1 MRKNM
6 SKALA
11 VSLSIALAAGNT
23 PIGTRY
29 VSAQENPAVWEAQ
42 TTAEGEAVT
51 SGRSVEEDTGT
62 NVGGETE
69 ETTEVSSEKKE
80 DTSGTVTTEN
90 KTEDLQGATT
100 EGKSETST
108 TEGAEEAST
117 ETQPEETEQPEE
129 EPVVSFTQ
137 GEDTTNYRNFKEAW
151 ETASV
156 TGGTL
161 TLCQNVEASEL
172 LEASSDI
179 TLNLNGYELSG
190 SIEVTAGT
198 LYVTDTSENGGGL
211 LFNPSGTA
219 VAVTGGALDITNAQ
233 ITGKDS
239 AINVY
244 NGTVNIDKDTVISAK
259 GNAVNLIT
267 PYSKNNEEDNSVDI
281 NSMDS
286 NSMDLTVSGGSITS
300 TEGAAVREYLDT
312 SESQDG
318 EEIIWHTN
326 ISNITIKDGTFS
338 GKGKALD
345 FSDSLVKEESV
356 LNITGGTFSS
366 DIKEYLSSAYTT
378 NKTED
383 GQYIVS
389 ERENPVKEDLKYNLE
404 DVTYDGKT
412 HPVKVSSEKALG
424 AIKVLY
430 NGKEEMPVNA
440 GTYEVSVEIA
450 ESNNYYSGQF
460 DLGSFQI
467 TKAETSVNLT
477 VALTNEREHVE
488 ENTIGYFGDEVT
500 MTASVDG
507 VEGET
512 LEGSVAFYD
521 GETELKTVPLE
532 NNSAQFKT
540 SELTAQTH
548 EITAKYIPA
557 EEANYK
563 GSASEKV
570 AANIAEVK
578 ETGIEVT
585 TQPAKTTYTDSETF
599 NPEGMI
605 VTAHYNNGST
615 KEVEDYTVDTTT
627 KLTVDTTEIQITH
640 ADNYTAS
647 VPVKVGHDTN
657 YRYEKNEARNTLT
670 KKCGGCDEIFGTMS
684 IAAPESME
692 LDRENGNPA
701 VLTVTGDIS
710 ASEVSITYASLTGA
724 DISPLAPTKAGT
736 YTATAT
742 YNNQTVT
749 VMFTLIISVTG
760 VTANEVYALK
770 VGDSA
775 NLSKKIAPEDATNQ
789 DVIWKSDN
797 ENIVTVDD
805 NGKITAVAEGEANI
819 TVTTKDQ
826 NKTATCK
833 IYAMPQNAK
842 FGKCGDNAWWKFNDG
857 VFTVWGNGAVTDTK
871 DFASYKTKTTSIVV
885 EKGITEIGGF
895 SGFTILTDIS
905 FSESI
910 KSIKSSAFQDCEKLE
925 KIDLTKGM
933 EEIGDWAFAGCVKLS
948 NITLGENI
956 TKIGYNAFAGCSGL
970 KKVMMNARLENE
982 QQAFWKAGTEGI
994 DVVYGKGITKIG
1006 SLFTKSTVRSVEIP
1020 EGVKTI
1026 GDSAFT
1032 DCEKLEKVE
1041 LPESME
1047 QVGQYAFEG
1056 CRGVSHLKIKSPNCI
1071 YDQTFGSFPGLGEK
1085 VDNLTVEFGEKVTEI
1100 PRLIRMGGNVK
1111 HVKFDGE
1118 VEKIGDSVFDG
1129 WSNIEEIEIP
1139 ESVKE
1144 IGDWAFA
1151 GCVKLNN
1158 ITLGENITKIG
1169 YNAFAGCSGLKK
1181 VMMNAR
1187 LENEQQAFWKAG
1199 TEGIDVVY
1207 GKGITKIGSLFT
1219 KSTVRS
1225 VEIPEGVKTIGDS
1238 AFTDCEKL
1246 ERIELPESM
1255 EQVGQYAFKGCRG
1268 VSHLKI
1274 KSPNCIYDQSFGSFP
1289 GLGEKADNLTVEFGE
1304 KVTEIPRLIRMGG
1317 NVKHVK
1323 FDGEVEK
1330 IGDSVF
1336 DGWSNIEE
1344 IEIPESVKEIGD
1356 WAFAGCVK
1364 LGNITLGENITKIGY
1379 NAFGGCSG
1387 LKKVMMNARLE
1398 NEKRTFENAGSEG
1411 MDVIYGKGI
1420 TKIGS
1425 LFTKSTVRSIEI
1437 PEGVKTIEDS
1447 AFEDCEKLE
1456 RIELPESMEQVGQYA
1471 FKGCR
1476 GVSHLKIKS
1485 PNCIYDQ
1492 SFGSFP
1498 GLGEKADNL
1507 TVEFGE
1513 KVTEIPRL
1521 IRMGGNVKH
1530 VKFDGE
1536 VEKIGDSV
1544 FDGWSNIEEIEIPES
1559 VKEIGDWAFV
1569 GCVKLSNIT
1578 LGPNIT
1584 TVGYGAFYGLTNL
1597 TTVTLPSKL
1606 KDIAG
1611 NAFANC
1617 KNLKEYIVSDEN
1629 KDLSAKDGVLYGKD
1643 ETELIS
1649 YPAGKDDQTE
1659 FDMLSM
1665 NVDTIREGAFDG
1677 NTALKSVKIGD
1688 DVQTIGEE
1696 AFANVS
1702 DALTLHVYKNSYADE
1717 YAKENEVPVEYL
1729 SEEVEEG
1736 TPVFRGASL
1745 SLAGT
1750 ILINYYIEFPED
1762 VKDGRV
1768 EFDLVDDS
1776 GKTKSKVTATLKDAS
1791 KETITSGG
1799 KQYEYY
1805 KYSVSLTAKQ
1815 MADKVLAKAYATTA
1829 DGKEVATRKF
1839 YYSVEKYV
1847 SNKMKNTATKDSLK
1861 NVLASMVNYGAAAQ
1875 NYFAYNTQ
1883 HLADKLLYDT
1893 TIVTDENKKK
1903 LDSTL
1908 EGYQKTKEQM
1918 QQYIRTITEV
1928 ENPKTRIAGIALDLK
1943 STVSIRVIVPKDTT
1957 SADNKIAYT
1966 VGDGTAVKY
1975 LKLQNYDATYYYAD
1989 ITGIVAKNL
1998 DDMYHIY
2005 VCDASG
2011 NQISNIVNYGVMSY
2025 AIQKWESENE
2035 DLVNL
2040 VKKLQVYNV
2049 AAQKYF
2055 ESK

>member
-1 MRKNM
+1 M

-51 SGRSVEEDTGT
+51 SGQSVEEDTGT

-90 KTEDLQGATT
+90 KTEDLQGVTT

-151 ETASV
+151 ENASV

-190 SIEVTAGT
+190 SIEVTAET

-219 VAVTGGALDITNAQ
+219 VAVTGGALDIANAR

-244 NGTVNIDKDTVISAK
+244 NGTVNIDKDTVISAE

-281 NSMDS
+281 NSMK
-286 NSMDLTVSGGSITS
+286 LTVSGGSITS
-300 TEGAAVREYLDT
+300 TEGVAVREYLDT

-338 GKGKALD
+338 GKEKALD
-345 FSDSLVKEESV
+345 FSDSLVKEEGV

-430 NGKEEMPVNA
+430 NKKEEMPVNA

-563 GSASEKV
+563 GSVSEKV

-578 ETGIEVT
+578 ETGIEIT

-627 KLTVDTTEIQITH
+627 KLTVDTTKIQITH

-647 VPVKVGHDTN
+647 VPVTVDHDTN
-657 YRYEKNEARNTLT
+657 YRYEKNEAGNTLT

-701 VLTVTGDIS
+701 VLTVTGNIS

-724 DISPLAPTKAGT
+724 DISTLAPTKAGT

-749 VMFTLIISVTG
+749 VRFTLIISVTG

-797 ENIVTVDD
+797 ENIVTVDE

-871 DFASYKTKTTSIVV
+871 DFASYKTKTTSVVV

-1026 GDSAFT
+1026 GNSAFT
-1032 DCEKLEKVE
+1032 DCEKLEKIE

-1111 HVKFDGE
+1111 HIKFDGE
-1118 VEKIGDSVFDG
+1118 VEKIGS
-1129 WSNIEEIEIP
+1129 
-1139 ESVKE
+1139 
-1144 IGDWAFA
+1144 
-1151 GCVKLNN
+1151 
-1158 ITLGENITKIG
+1158 
-1169 YNAFAGCSGLKK
+1169 
-1181 VMMNAR
+1181 
-1187 LENEQQAFWKAG
+1187 
-1199 TEGIDVVY
+1199 
-1207 GKGITKIGSLFT
+1207 
-1219 KSTVRS
+1219 
-1225 VEIPEGVKTIGDS
+1225 
-1238 AFTDCEKL
+1238 
-1246 ERIELPESM
+1246 
-1255 EQVGQYAFKGCRG
+1255 
-1268 VSHLKI
+1268 
-1274 KSPNCIYDQSFGSFP
+1274 
-1289 GLGEKADNLTVEFGE
+1289 
-1304 KVTEIPRLIRMGG
+1304 
-1317 NVKHVK
+1317 
-1323 FDGEVEK
+1323 
-1330 IGDSVF
+1330 
-1336 DGWSNIEE
+1336 
-1344 IEIPESVKEIGD
+1344 
-1356 WAFAGCVK
+1356 
-1364 LGNITLGENITKIGY
+1364 
-1379 NAFGGCSG
+1379 
-1387 LKKVMMNARLE
+1387 
-1398 NEKRTFENAGSEG
+1398 
-1411 MDVIYGKGI
+1411 
-1420 TKIGS
+1420 
-1425 LFTKSTVRSIEI
+1425 
-1437 PEGVKTIEDS
+1437 
-1447 AFEDCEKLE
+1447 
-1456 RIELPESMEQVGQYA
+1456 
-1471 FKGCR
+1471 
-1476 GVSHLKIKS
+1476 
-1485 PNCIYDQ
+1485 
-1492 SFGSFP
+1492 
-1498 GLGEKADNL
+1498 
-1507 TVEFGE
+1507 
-1513 KVTEIPRL
+1513 
-1521 IRMGGNVKH
+1521 
-1530 VKFDGE
+1530 
-1536 VEKIGDSV
+1536 SV

>member
-51 SGRSVEEDTGT
+51 SGQSVEEDTGT

-90 KTEDLQGATT
+90 KTEDLQGVTT

-151 ETASV
+151 ENASV

-190 SIEVTAGT
+190 SIEVTAET

-219 VAVTGGALDITNAQ
+219 VAVTGGALDIANAR

-244 NGTVNIDKDTVISAK
+244 NGTVNIDKDTVISAE

-281 NSMDS
+281 NSMK
-286 NSMDLTVSGGSITS
+286 LTVSGGSITS
-300 TEGAAVREYLDT
+300 TEGVAVREYLDT

-338 GKGKALD
+338 GKEKALD
-345 FSDSLVKEESV
+345 FSDSLVKEEGV

-430 NGKEEMPVNA
+430 NKKEEMPVNA

-563 GSASEKV
+563 GSVSEKV

-578 ETGIEVT
+578 ETGIEIT

-627 KLTVDTTEIQITH
+627 KLTVDTTKIQITH

-647 VPVKVGHDTN
+647 VPVTVDHDTN
-657 YRYEKNEARNTLT
+657 YRYEKNEAGNTLT

-701 VLTVTGDIS
+701 VLTVTGNIS

-724 DISPLAPTKAGT
+724 DISTLAPTKAGT

-749 VMFTLIISVTG
+749 VRFTLIISVTG

-797 ENIVTVDD
+797 ENIVTVDE

-871 DFASYKTKTTSIVV
+871 DFASYKTKTTSVVV

-933 EEIGDWAFAGCVKLS
+933 E
-948 NITLGENI
+948 
-956 TKIGYNAFAGCSGL
+956 
-970 KKVMMNARLENE
+970 
-982 QQAFWKAGTEGI
+982 
-994 DVVYGKGITKIG
+994 
-1006 SLFTKSTVRSVEIP
+1006 
-1020 EGVKTI
+1020 
-1026 GDSAFT
+1026 
-1032 DCEKLEKVE
+1032 
-1041 LPESME
+1041 
-1047 QVGQYAFEG
+1047 
-1056 CRGVSHLKIKSPNCI
+1056 
-1071 YDQTFGSFPGLGEK
+1071 
-1085 VDNLTVEFGEKVTEI
+1085 
-1100 PRLIRMGGNVK
+1100 
-1111 HVKFDGE
+1111 
-1118 VEKIGDSVFDG
+1118 
-1129 WSNIEEIEIP
+1129 
-1139 ESVKE
+1139 E

-1246 ERIELPESM
+1246 EKIELPESM
-1255 EQVGQYAFKGCRG
+1255 EQVGQYAFEGCRG

-1317 NVKHVK
+1317 NVKHIK

-1330 IGDSVF
+1330 IGS
-1336 DGWSNIEE
+1336 
-1344 IEIPESVKEIGD
+1344 
-1356 WAFAGCVK
+1356 
-1364 LGNITLGENITKIGY
+1364 
-1379 NAFGGCSG
+1379 
-1387 LKKVMMNARLE
+1387 
-1398 NEKRTFENAGSEG
+1398 
-1411 MDVIYGKGI
+1411 
-1420 TKIGS
+1420 
-1425 LFTKSTVRSIEI
+1425 
-1437 PEGVKTIEDS
+1437 
-1447 AFEDCEKLE
+1447 
-1456 RIELPESMEQVGQYA
+1456 
-1471 FKGCR
+1471 
-1476 GVSHLKIKS
+1476 
-1485 PNCIYDQ
+1485 
-1492 SFGSFP
+1492 
-1498 GLGEKADNL
+1498 
-1507 TVEFGE
+1507 
-1513 KVTEIPRL
+1513 
-1521 IRMGGNVKH
+1521 
-1530 VKFDGE
+1530 
-1536 VEKIGDSV
+1536 SV

>member
-51 SGRSVEEDTGT
+51 SGQSVEEDTGT

-90 KTEDLQGATT
+90 KTEDLQGVTT

-108 TEGAEEAST
+108 TEGAGEA
-117 ETQPEETEQPEE
+117 QPEETEQPEE

-151 ETASV
+151 DIASV

-219 VAVTGGALDITNAQ
+219 VAVTGGALDIANARITGTDSVINITGGELNITNAQ

-244 NGTVNIDKDTVISAK
+244 NGTVNIDKDTVISAE

-286 NSMDLTVSGGSITS
+286 NSMELTVSGGSITS

-338 GKGKALD
+338 GKEKALD

-356 LNITGGTFSS
+356 LNIIGGTFSS

-383 GQYIVS
+383 GQYIIS

-548 EITAKYIPA
+548 QITAKYIPA

-563 GSASEKV
+563 GSVSEKV

-647 VPVKVGHDTN
+647 VPVTVGHDTN

-670 KKCGGCDEIFGTMS
+670 KKCGGCDETFGTMS

-724 DISPLAPTKAGT
+724 DISPLAPTKAGA

-797 ENIVTVDD
+797 ENIVTVDE

-833 IYAMPQNAK
+833 IYVMPQNAK
-842 FGKCGDNAWWKFNDG
+842 FGKCGDNAWWKFNNG
-857 VFTVWGNGAVTDTK
+857 VFTVWGNGAVTDTSG
-871 DFASYKTKTTSIVV
+871 FSAYKTKTTSVVV
-885 EKGITEIGGF
+885 EKGITEVGGF
-895 SGFTILTDIS
+895 YGFTALENIEIMDGV
-905 FSESI
+905 EKI
-910 KSIKSSAFQDCEKLE
+910 KESAFKSCKNLKQIELPE
-925 KIDLTKGM
+925 
-933 EEIGDWAFAGCVKLS
+933 S
-948 NITLGENI
+948 I
-956 TKIGYNAFAGCSGL
+956 TKIGQDAFRDCTGVSY
-970 KKVMMNARLENE
+970 
-982 QQAFWKAGTEGI
+982 I
-994 DVVYGKGITKIG
+994 KIG
-1006 SLFTKSTVRSVEIP
+1006 SPKCEYASGFGVFSGMGSS
-1020 EGVKTI
+1020 EGV
-1026 GDSAFT
+1026 
-1032 DCEKLEKVE
+1032 
-1041 LPESME
+1041 
-1047 QVGQYAFEG
+1047 
-1056 CRGVSHLKIKSPNCI
+1056 
-1071 YDQTFGSFPGLGEK
+1071 
-1085 VDNLTVEFGEKVTEI
+1085 TVEFGEKVTEI
-1100 PRLIRMGGNVK
+1100 PRLMLGAQVK
-1111 HVKFDGE
+1111 TVKFDGK
-1118 VEKIGDSVFDG
+1118 VKKIGNYAFYG
-1129 WSNIEEIEIP
+1129 WSN
-1139 ESVKE
+1139 
-1144 IGDWAFA
+1144 
-1151 GCVKLNN
+1151 
-1158 ITLGENITKIG
+1158 LGE
-1169 YNAFAGCSGLKK
+1169 
-1181 VMMNAR
+1181 
-1187 LENEQQAFWKAG
+1187 
-1199 TEGIDVVY
+1199 
-1207 GKGITKIGSLFT
+1207 
-1219 KSTVRS
+1219 
-1225 VEIPEGVKTIGDS
+1225 
-1238 AFTDCEKL
+1238 
-1246 ERIELPESM
+1246 IELPES
-1255 EQVGQYAFKGCRG
+1255 V
-1268 VSHLKI
+1268 
-1274 KSPNCIYDQSFGSFP
+1274 
-1289 GLGEKADNLTVEFGE
+1289 
-1304 KVTEIPRLIRMGG
+1304 
-1317 NVKHVK
+1317 
-1323 FDGEVEK
+1323 
-1330 IGDSVF
+1330 
-1336 DGWSNIEE
+1336 EE
-1344 IEIPESVKEIGD
+1344 IGNG
-1356 WAFAGCVK
+1356 AFIDCAK
-1364 LGNITLGENITKIGY
+1364 LSSITVGENVTKIGSA
-1379 NAFGGCSG
+1379 AFNGCRG
-1387 LKKVMMNARLE
+1387 LKKVIMNARLRRRE
-1398 NEKRTFENAGSEG
+1398 C
-1411 MDVIYGKGI
+1411 
-1420 TKIGS
+1420 
-1425 LFTKSTVRSIEI
+1425 SIRNSRKW
-1437 PEGVKTIEDS
+1437 GD
-1447 AFEDCEKLE
+1447 
-1456 RIELPESMEQVGQYA
+1456 
-1471 FKGCR
+1471 
-1476 GVSHLKIKS
+1476 
-1485 PNCIYDQ
+1485 
-1492 SFGSFP
+1492 
-1498 GLGEKADNL
+1498 
-1507 TVEFGE
+1507 
-1513 KVTEIPRL
+1513 
-1521 IRMGGNVKH
+1521 GGYL
-1530 VKFDGE
+1530 
-1536 VEKIGDSV
+1536 
-1544 FDGWSNIEEIEIPES
+1544 W
-1559 VKEIGDWAFV
+1559 
-1569 GCVKLSNIT
+1569 T
-1578 LGPNIT
+1578 
-1584 TVGYGAFYGLTNL
+1584 
-1597 TTVTLPSKL
+1597 
-1606 KDIAG
+1606 G
-1611 NAFANC
+1611 N
-1617 KNLKEYIVSDEN
+1617 N
-1629 KDLSAKDGVLYGKD
+1629 KDRKV
-1643 ETELIS
+1643 
-1649 YPAGKDDQTE
+1649 
-1659 FDMLSM
+1659 
-1665 NVDTIREGAFDG
+1665 
-1677 NTALKSVKIGD
+1677 
-1688 DVQTIGEE
+1688 
-1696 AFANVS
+1696 
-1702 DALTLHVYKNSYADE
+1702 
-1717 YAKENEVPVEYL
+1717 
-1729 SEEVEEG
+1729 
-1736 TPVFRGASL
+1736 
-1745 SLAGT
+1745 
-1750 ILINYYIEFPED
+1750 ILW
-1762 VKDGRV
+1762 K
-1768 EFDLVDDS
+1768 
-1776 GKTKSKVTATLKDAS
+1776 
-1791 KETITSGG
+1791 
-1799 KQYEYY
+1799 
-1805 KYSVSLTAKQ
+1805 
-1815 MADKVLAKAYATTA
+1815 
-1829 DGKEVATRKF
+1829 
-1839 YYSVEKYV
+1839 
-1847 SNKMKNTATKDSLK
+1847 
-1861 NVLASMVNYGAAAQ
+1861 
-1875 NYFAYNTQ
+1875 
-1883 HLADKLLYDT
+1883 
-1893 TIVTDENKKK
+1893 
-1903 LDSTL
+1903 
-1908 EGYQKTKEQM
+1908 
-1918 QQYIRTITEV
+1918 
-1928 ENPKTRIAGIALDLK
+1928 
-1943 STVSIRVIVPKDTT
+1943 
-1957 SADNKIAYT
+1957 
-1966 VGDGTAVKY
+1966 
-1975 LKLQNYDATYYYAD
+1975 
-1989 ITGIVAKNL
+1989 
-1998 DDMYHIY
+1998 
-2005 VCDASG
+2005 
-2011 NQISNIVNYGVMSY
+2011 
-2025 AIQKWESENE
+2025 
-2035 DLVNL
+2035 
-2040 VKKLQVYNV
+2040 
-2049 AAQKYF
+2049 
-2055 ESK
+2055 

>member
-1 MRKNM
+1 M

-51 SGRSVEEDTGT
+51 SGQSVEEDTGT

-219 VAVTGGALDITNAQ
+219 VAVTGGALDIANARITGTDSVINITGGALNITNAQ

-244 NGTVNIDKDTVISAK
+244 NGTVNIDKDTVISAE

-933 EEIGDWAFAGCVKLS
+933 EEIGDWAFAGCVKL
-948 NITLGENI
+948 
-956 TKIGYNAFAGCSGL
+956 
-970 KKVMMNARLENE
+970 
-982 QQAFWKAGTEGI
+982 
-994 DVVYGKGITKIG
+994 
-1006 SLFTKSTVRSVEIP
+1006 
-1020 EGVKTI
+1020 
-1026 GDSAFT
+1026 
-1032 DCEKLEKVE
+1032 
-1041 LPESME
+1041 
-1047 QVGQYAFEG
+1047 
-1056 CRGVSHLKIKSPNCI
+1056 
-1071 YDQTFGSFPGLGEK
+1071 
-1085 VDNLTVEFGEKVTEI
+1085 
-1100 PRLIRMGGNVK
+1100 
-1111 HVKFDGE
+1111 
-1118 VEKIGDSVFDG
+1118 
-1129 WSNIEEIEIP
+1129 
-1139 ESVKE
+1139 
-1144 IGDWAFA
+1144 
-1151 GCVKLNN
+1151 NN

-1255 EQVGQYAFKGCRG
+1255 EQVGQYAFERCRG

-1437 PEGVKTIEDS
+1437 PEGVKTIGDS

-1471 FKGCR
+1471 FERCR

-1569 GCVKLSNIT
+1569 GCVKLSNII

>member
-51 SGRSVEEDTGT
+51 SGQSVEEDTGT

-90 KTEDLQGATT
+90 KTEDLQGVTT

-108 TEGAEEAST
+108 TEGAGEA
-117 ETQPEETEQPEE
+117 QPEETEQPEE

-151 ETASV
+151 DIASV

-219 VAVTGGALDITNAQ
+219 VAVTGGALDIANARITGTDSVINITGGELNITNAQ

-244 NGTVNIDKDTVISAK
+244 NGTVNIDKDTVISAE

-286 NSMDLTVSGGSITS
+286 NSMELTVSGGSITS

-338 GKGKALD
+338 GKEKALD

-356 LNITGGTFSS
+356 LNIIGGTFSS

-383 GQYIVS
+383 GQYIIS

-548 EITAKYIPA
+548 QITAKYIPA

-563 GSASEKV
+563 GSVSEKV

-647 VPVKVGHDTN
+647 VPVTVGHDTN

-670 KKCGGCDEIFGTMS
+670 KKCGGCDETFGTMS

-724 DISPLAPTKAGT
+724 DISPLAPTKAGA

-797 ENIVTVDD
+797 ENIVTVDE

-833 IYAMPQNAK
+833 IYVMPQNAK
-842 FGKCGDNAWWKFNDG
+842 FGKCGDNAWWKFNNG
-857 VFTVWGNGAVTDTK
+857 VFTVWGNGAVTDTSG
-871 DFASYKTKTTSIVV
+871 FSAYKTKTTSVVV
-885 EKGITEIGGF
+885 EKGITEVGGF
-895 SGFTILTDIS
+895 YGFTALENIEIMDGV
-905 FSESI
+905 EKI
-910 KSIKSSAFQDCEKLE
+910 KESAFKSCKNLKQIELPE
-925 KIDLTKGM
+925 
-933 EEIGDWAFAGCVKLS
+933 S
-948 NITLGENI
+948 I
-956 TKIGYNAFAGCSGL
+956 TKIGQDAFRDCTGVSY
-970 KKVMMNARLENE
+970 
-982 QQAFWKAGTEGI
+982 I
-994 DVVYGKGITKIG
+994 KIG
-1006 SLFTKSTVRSVEIP
+1006 SPKCEYASSFGVFSGMGSS
-1020 EGVKTI
+1020 EGV
-1026 GDSAFT
+1026 
-1032 DCEKLEKVE
+1032 
-1041 LPESME
+1041 
-1047 QVGQYAFEG
+1047 
-1056 CRGVSHLKIKSPNCI
+1056 
-1071 YDQTFGSFPGLGEK
+1071 
-1085 VDNLTVEFGEKVTEI
+1085 TVEFGEKVTEI
-1100 PRLIRMGGNVK
+1100 PRLMLGAQVK
-1111 HVKFDGE
+1111 TVKFDGK
-1118 VEKIGDSVFDG
+1118 VKKIGNYAFYG
-1129 WSNIEEIEIP
+1129 WSN
-1139 ESVKE
+1139 
-1144 IGDWAFA
+1144 
-1151 GCVKLNN
+1151 
-1158 ITLGENITKIG
+1158 LGE
-1169 YNAFAGCSGLKK
+1169 
-1181 VMMNAR
+1181 
-1187 LENEQQAFWKAG
+1187 
-1199 TEGIDVVY
+1199 
-1207 GKGITKIGSLFT
+1207 
-1219 KSTVRS
+1219 
-1225 VEIPEGVKTIGDS
+1225 
-1238 AFTDCEKL
+1238 
-1246 ERIELPESM
+1246 IELPES
-1255 EQVGQYAFKGCRG
+1255 V
-1268 VSHLKI
+1268 
-1274 KSPNCIYDQSFGSFP
+1274 
-1289 GLGEKADNLTVEFGE
+1289 
-1304 KVTEIPRLIRMGG
+1304 
-1317 NVKHVK
+1317 
-1323 FDGEVEK
+1323 
-1330 IGDSVF
+1330 
-1336 DGWSNIEE
+1336 EE
-1344 IEIPESVKEIGD
+1344 I
-1356 WAFAGCVK
+1356 
-1364 LGNITLGENITKIGY
+1364 GNG
-1379 NAFGGCSG
+1379 
-1387 LKKVMMNARLE
+1387 
-1398 NEKRTFENAGSEG
+1398 
-1411 MDVIYGKGI
+1411 
-1420 TKIGS
+1420 
-1425 LFTKSTVRSIEI
+1425 
-1437 PEGVKTIEDS
+1437 
-1447 AFEDCEKLE
+1447 
-1456 RIELPESMEQVGQYA
+1456 
-1471 FKGCR
+1471 
-1476 GVSHLKIKS
+1476 
-1485 PNCIYDQ
+1485 
-1492 SFGSFP
+1492 
-1498 GLGEKADNL
+1498 
-1507 TVEFGE
+1507 
-1513 KVTEIPRL
+1513 
-1521 IRMGGNVKH
+1521 
-1530 VKFDGE
+1530 
-1536 VEKIGDSV
+1536 
-1544 FDGWSNIEEIEIPES
+1544 
-1559 VKEIGDWAFV
+1559 AFV
-1569 GCVKLSNIT
+1569 GCAKLSSITLGSNIT
-1578 LGPNIT
+1578 TI
-1584 TVGYGAFYGLTNL
+1584 GYNAFYGLTNL

-1943 STVSIRVIVPKDTT
+1943 STVSIRVIVPKDIT

>member
-51 SGRSVEEDTGT
+51 SGQSVEEDTGT

-90 KTEDLQGATT
+90 KTEDLQGVTT

-108 TEGAEEAST
+108 TEGAGEA
-117 ETQPEETEQPEE
+117 QPEETEQPEE

-151 ETASV
+151 DIASV

-219 VAVTGGALDITNAQ
+219 VAVTGGALDIANARITGTDSVINITGGELNITNAQ

-244 NGTVNIDKDTVISAK
+244 NGTVNIDKDTVISAE

-286 NSMDLTVSGGSITS
+286 NSMELTVSGGSITS

-338 GKGKALD
+338 GKEKALD

-356 LNITGGTFSS
+356 LNIIGGTFSS

-383 GQYIVS
+383 GQYIIS

-548 EITAKYIPA
+548 QITAKYIPA

-563 GSASEKV
+563 GSVSEKV

-585 TQPAKTTYTDSETF
+585 TQPAKTTYTDSEPF

-647 VPVKVGHDTN
+647 VPVTVGHDTN

-670 KKCGGCDEIFGTMS
+670 KKCGGCDETFGTMS

-724 DISPLAPTKAGT
+724 DISPLAPTKAGA

-797 ENIVTVDD
+797 ENIVTVDE

-833 IYAMPQNAK
+833 IYVMPQNAK
-842 FGKCGDNAWWKFNDG
+842 FGKCGDNAWWKFNNG
-857 VFTVWGNGAVTDTK
+857 VFTVWGNGAVTDTSG
-871 DFASYKTKTTSIVV
+871 FSAYKTKTTSVVV
-885 EKGITEIGGF
+885 EKGITEVGGF
-895 SGFTILTDIS
+895 YGFTALENIEIMDGV
-905 FSESI
+905 EKI
-910 KSIKSSAFQDCEKLE
+910 KESAFKSCKNLKQIELPE
-925 KIDLTKGM
+925 
-933 EEIGDWAFAGCVKLS
+933 S
-948 NITLGENI
+948 I
-956 TKIGYNAFAGCSGL
+956 TKIGQDAFRDCTGVSY
-970 KKVMMNARLENE
+970 
-982 QQAFWKAGTEGI
+982 I
-994 DVVYGKGITKIG
+994 KIG
-1006 SLFTKSTVRSVEIP
+1006 SPKCEYASGFGVFSGMGSS
-1020 EGVKTI
+1020 EGV
-1026 GDSAFT
+1026 
-1032 DCEKLEKVE
+1032 
-1041 LPESME
+1041 
-1047 QVGQYAFEG
+1047 
-1056 CRGVSHLKIKSPNCI
+1056 
-1071 YDQTFGSFPGLGEK
+1071 
-1085 VDNLTVEFGEKVTEI
+1085 TVEFGEKVTEI
-1100 PRLIRMGGNVK
+1100 PRLMLGAQVRT
-1111 HVKFDGE
+1111 VKFDGK
-1118 VEKIGDSVFDG
+1118 VKKIGNYAFYG
-1129 WSNIEEIEIP
+1129 WSN
-1139 ESVKE
+1139 
-1144 IGDWAFA
+1144 
-1151 GCVKLNN
+1151 
-1158 ITLGENITKIG
+1158 LGE
-1169 YNAFAGCSGLKK
+1169 
-1181 VMMNAR
+1181 
-1187 LENEQQAFWKAG
+1187 
-1199 TEGIDVVY
+1199 
-1207 GKGITKIGSLFT
+1207 
-1219 KSTVRS
+1219 
-1225 VEIPEGVKTIGDS
+1225 
-1238 AFTDCEKL
+1238 
-1246 ERIELPESM
+1246 IELPES
-1255 EQVGQYAFKGCRG
+1255 V
-1268 VSHLKI
+1268 
-1274 KSPNCIYDQSFGSFP
+1274 
-1289 GLGEKADNLTVEFGE
+1289 
-1304 KVTEIPRLIRMGG
+1304 
-1317 NVKHVK
+1317 
-1323 FDGEVEK
+1323 
-1330 IGDSVF
+1330 
-1336 DGWSNIEE
+1336 EE
-1344 IEIPESVKEIGD
+1344 I
-1356 WAFAGCVK
+1356 
-1364 LGNITLGENITKIGY
+1364 GNG
-1379 NAFGGCSG
+1379 
-1387 LKKVMMNARLE
+1387 
-1398 NEKRTFENAGSEG
+1398 
-1411 MDVIYGKGI
+1411 
-1420 TKIGS
+1420 
-1425 LFTKSTVRSIEI
+1425 
-1437 PEGVKTIEDS
+1437 
-1447 AFEDCEKLE
+1447 
-1456 RIELPESMEQVGQYA
+1456 
-1471 FKGCR
+1471 
-1476 GVSHLKIKS
+1476 
-1485 PNCIYDQ
+1485 
-1492 SFGSFP
+1492 
-1498 GLGEKADNL
+1498 
-1507 TVEFGE
+1507 
-1513 KVTEIPRL
+1513 
-1521 IRMGGNVKH
+1521 
-1530 VKFDGE
+1530 
-1536 VEKIGDSV
+1536 
-1544 FDGWSNIEEIEIPES
+1544 
-1559 VKEIGDWAFV
+1559 AFV
-1569 GCVKLSNIT
+1569 GCAKLSSITLGSNIT
-1578 LGPNIT
+1578 TI
-1584 TVGYGAFYGLTNL
+1584 GYNAFYGLTNL

-1943 STVSIRVIVPKDTT
+1943 STVSIRVIVPKDIT

>member
-1 MRKNM
+1 M

-51 SGRSVEEDTGT
+51 SGQSVEEDTGT

-90 KTEDLQGATT
+90 KTEDLQGVTT

-108 TEGAEEAST
+108 TEGAGEA
-117 ETQPEETEQPEE
+117 QPEETEQPEE

-151 ETASV
+151 DIASV

-219 VAVTGGALDITNAQ
+219 VAVTGGALDIANARITGTDSVINITGGELNITNAQ

-244 NGTVNIDKDTVISAK
+244 NGTVNIDKDTVISAE

-286 NSMDLTVSGGSITS
+286 NSMELTVSGGSITS

-338 GKGKALD
+338 GKEKALD

-356 LNITGGTFSS
+356 LNIIGGTFSS

-383 GQYIVS
+383 GQYIIS

-548 EITAKYIPA
+548 QITAKYIPA

-563 GSASEKV
+563 GSVSEKV

-647 VPVKVGHDTN
+647 VPVTVGHDTN

-670 KKCGGCDEIFGTMS
+670 KKCGGCDETFGTMS

-724 DISPLAPTKAGT
+724 DISPLAPTKAGA

-797 ENIVTVDD
+797 ENIVTVDE

-833 IYAMPQNAK
+833 IYVMPQNAK
-842 FGKCGDNAWWKFNDG
+842 FGKCGDNAWWKFNNG
-857 VFTVWGNGAVTDTK
+857 VFTVWGNGAVTDTSG
-871 DFASYKTKTTSIVV
+871 FSAYKTKTTSVVV
-885 EKGITEIGGF
+885 EKGITEVGGF
-895 SGFTILTDIS
+895 YGFTALENIEIMDGV
-905 FSESI
+905 EKI
-910 KSIKSSAFQDCEKLE
+910 KESAFKSCKNLKQIELPE
-925 KIDLTKGM
+925 
-933 EEIGDWAFAGCVKLS
+933 S
-948 NITLGENI
+948 I
-956 TKIGYNAFAGCSGL
+956 TKIGQDAFRDCTGVSY
-970 KKVMMNARLENE
+970 
-982 QQAFWKAGTEGI
+982 I
-994 DVVYGKGITKIG
+994 KIG
-1006 SLFTKSTVRSVEIP
+1006 SPKCEYASGFGVFSGMGSS
-1020 EGVKTI
+1020 EGV
-1026 GDSAFT
+1026 
-1032 DCEKLEKVE
+1032 
-1041 LPESME
+1041 
-1047 QVGQYAFEG
+1047 
-1056 CRGVSHLKIKSPNCI
+1056 
-1071 YDQTFGSFPGLGEK
+1071 
-1085 VDNLTVEFGEKVTEI
+1085 TVEFGEKVTEI
-1100 PRLIRMGGNVK
+1100 PRLMLGAQVRT
-1111 HVKFDGE
+1111 VKFDGK
-1118 VEKIGDSVFDG
+1118 VKKIGNYAFYG
-1129 WSNIEEIEIP
+1129 WSN
-1139 ESVKE
+1139 
-1144 IGDWAFA
+1144 
-1151 GCVKLNN
+1151 
-1158 ITLGENITKIG
+1158 LGE
-1169 YNAFAGCSGLKK
+1169 
-1181 VMMNAR
+1181 
-1187 LENEQQAFWKAG
+1187 
-1199 TEGIDVVY
+1199 
-1207 GKGITKIGSLFT
+1207 
-1219 KSTVRS
+1219 
-1225 VEIPEGVKTIGDS
+1225 
-1238 AFTDCEKL
+1238 
-1246 ERIELPESM
+1246 IELPES
-1255 EQVGQYAFKGCRG
+1255 V
-1268 VSHLKI
+1268 
-1274 KSPNCIYDQSFGSFP
+1274 
-1289 GLGEKADNLTVEFGE
+1289 
-1304 KVTEIPRLIRMGG
+1304 
-1317 NVKHVK
+1317 
-1323 FDGEVEK
+1323 
-1330 IGDSVF
+1330 
-1336 DGWSNIEE
+1336 EE
-1344 IEIPESVKEIGD
+1344 I
-1356 WAFAGCVK
+1356 
-1364 LGNITLGENITKIGY
+1364 GNG
-1379 NAFGGCSG
+1379 
-1387 LKKVMMNARLE
+1387 
-1398 NEKRTFENAGSEG
+1398 
-1411 MDVIYGKGI
+1411 
-1420 TKIGS
+1420 
-1425 LFTKSTVRSIEI
+1425 
-1437 PEGVKTIEDS
+1437 
-1447 AFEDCEKLE
+1447 
-1456 RIELPESMEQVGQYA
+1456 
-1471 FKGCR
+1471 
-1476 GVSHLKIKS
+1476 
-1485 PNCIYDQ
+1485 
-1492 SFGSFP
+1492 
-1498 GLGEKADNL
+1498 
-1507 TVEFGE
+1507 
-1513 KVTEIPRL
+1513 
-1521 IRMGGNVKH
+1521 
-1530 VKFDGE
+1530 
-1536 VEKIGDSV
+1536 
-1544 FDGWSNIEEIEIPES
+1544 
-1559 VKEIGDWAFV
+1559 AFV
-1569 GCVKLSNIT
+1569 GCAKLSSITLGSNIT
-1578 LGPNIT
+1578 TI
-1584 TVGYGAFYGLTNL
+1584 GYNAFYGLTNL

-1943 STVSIRVIVPKDTT
+1943 STVSIRVIVPKDIT

>member
-51 SGRSVEEDTGT
+51 SGQSVEEDTGT

-90 KTEDLQGATT
+90 KTEDLQGVTT

-108 TEGAEEAST
+108 TEGAGEA
-117 ETQPEETEQPEE
+117 QPEETEQPEE

-151 ETASV
+151 DIASV

-219 VAVTGGALDITNAQ
+219 VAVTGGALDIANARITGTDSVINITGGELNITNAQ

-244 NGTVNIDKDTVISAK
+244 NGTVNIDKDTVISAE

-286 NSMDLTVSGGSITS
+286 NSMELTVSGGSITS

-338 GKGKALD
+338 GKEKALD

-356 LNITGGTFSS
+356 LNIIGGTFSS

-383 GQYIVS
+383 GQYIIS

-548 EITAKYIPA
+548 QITAKYIPA

-563 GSASEKV
+563 GSVSEKV

-647 VPVKVGHDTN
+647 VPVTVGHDTN

-670 KKCGGCDEIFGTMS
+670 KKCGGCDETFGTMS

-724 DISPLAPTKAGT
+724 DISPLAPTKAGA

-797 ENIVTVDD
+797 ENIVTVDE

-833 IYAMPQNAK
+833 IYVMPQNAK
-842 FGKCGDNAWWKFNDG
+842 FGKCGDNAWWKFNNG
-857 VFTVWGNGAVTDTK
+857 VFTVWGNGAVTDTSG
-871 DFASYKTKTTSIVV
+871 FSAYKTKTTSVVV
-885 EKGITEIGGF
+885 EKGITEVGGF
-895 SGFTILTDIS
+895 YGFTALENIEIMDGV
-905 FSESI
+905 EKI
-910 KSIKSSAFQDCEKLE
+910 KESAFKSCKNLKQIELPE
-925 KIDLTKGM
+925 
-933 EEIGDWAFAGCVKLS
+933 S
-948 NITLGENI
+948 I
-956 TKIGYNAFAGCSGL
+956 TKIGQDAFRDCTGVSY
-970 KKVMMNARLENE
+970 
-982 QQAFWKAGTEGI
+982 I
-994 DVVYGKGITKIG
+994 KIG
-1006 SLFTKSTVRSVEIP
+1006 SPKCEYASGFGVFSGMGSS
-1020 EGVKTI
+1020 EGV
-1026 GDSAFT
+1026 
-1032 DCEKLEKVE
+1032 
-1041 LPESME
+1041 
-1047 QVGQYAFEG
+1047 
-1056 CRGVSHLKIKSPNCI
+1056 
-1071 YDQTFGSFPGLGEK
+1071 
-1085 VDNLTVEFGEKVTEI
+1085 TVEFGEKVTEI
-1100 PRLIRMGGNVK
+1100 PRLMLGAQVK
-1111 HVKFDGE
+1111 TVKFDGK
-1118 VEKIGDSVFDG
+1118 VKKIGNYAFYG
-1129 WSNIEEIEIP
+1129 WSNLGEIELP
-1139 ESVKE
+1139 ESVEE
-1144 IGDWAFA
+1144 IGNGAFIDCA
-1151 GCVKLNN
+1151 KLSS
-1158 ITLGENITKIG
+1158 ITVGENVTKIG
-1169 YNAFAGCSGLKK
+1169 SAAFNGCRGLKK
-1181 VMMNAR
+1181 VIMNAR
-1187 LENEQQAFWKAG
+1187 LEEENAAFETAG
-1199 TEGIDVVY
+1199 NGEMEVIY
-1207 GKGITKIGSLFT
+1207 GQGITKIGRLFCGS
-1219 KSTVRS
+1219 KIQK
-1225 VEIPEGVKTIGDS
+1225 VEIPEGVETIEES
-1238 AFTDCEKL
+1238 AFKSCKNL
-1246 ERIELPESM
+1246 KQIELPESITKI
-1255 EQVGQYAFKGCRG
+1255 GQDAFRDCTG
-1268 VSHLKI
+1268 VSYIKI
-1274 KSPNCIYDQSFGSFP
+1274 GSPKCEYASGFGVFS
-1289 GLGEKADNLTVEFGE
+1289 GMGSSEGVTVEFGE
-1304 KVTEIPRLIRMGG
+1304 KVTEIPRLMLGAQ
-1317 NVKHVK
+1317 VKTVK
-1323 FDGEVEK
+1323 FDGKVKK
-1330 IGDSVF
+1330 IGNYAF
-1336 DGWSNIEE
+1336 YGWSN
-1344 IEIPESVKEIGD
+1344 
-1356 WAFAGCVK
+1356 
-1364 LGNITLGENITKIGY
+1364 LGE
-1379 NAFGGCSG
+1379 
-1387 LKKVMMNARLE
+1387 
-1398 NEKRTFENAGSEG
+1398 
-1411 MDVIYGKGI
+1411 
-1420 TKIGS
+1420 
-1425 LFTKSTVRSIEI
+1425 
-1437 PEGVKTIEDS
+1437 
-1447 AFEDCEKLE
+1447 
-1456 RIELPESMEQVGQYA
+1456 IELPESV
-1471 FKGCR
+1471 
-1476 GVSHLKIKS
+1476 
-1485 PNCIYDQ
+1485 
-1492 SFGSFP
+1492 
-1498 GLGEKADNL
+1498 
-1507 TVEFGE
+1507 
-1513 KVTEIPRL
+1513 
-1521 IRMGGNVKH
+1521 
-1530 VKFDGE
+1530 
-1536 VEKIGDSV
+1536 
-1544 FDGWSNIEEIEIPES
+1544 EEI
-1559 VKEIGDWAFV
+1559 GNGAFV
-1569 GCVKLSNIT
+1569 GCAKLSSITLGSNIT
-1578 LGPNIT
+1578 TI
-1584 TVGYGAFYGLTNL
+1584 GYNAFYGLTNL

-1815 MADKVLAKAYATTA
+1815 MADKVLAKAYASTA

-1943 STVSIRVIVPKDTT
+1943 STVSIRVIVPKDIT

>member
-1 MRKNM
+1 M

-29 VSAQENPAVWEAQ
+29 VSAQENPAVWETQ

-51 SGRSVEEDTGT
+51 SRQSVEEDTGT
-62 NVGGETE
+62 NAGGETE

-80 DTSGTVTTEN
+80 DTLGTVTTEN

-219 VAVTGGALDITNAQ
+219 VAVTGGALDIANARITGTDSVINITGGALNITNAQ

-244 NGTVNIDKDTVISAK
+244 NGTVNIDKDTVISAE

-281 NSMDS
+281 NSMDG
-286 NSMDLTVSGGSITS
+286 NSMELTVSGGSITS
-300 TEGAAVREYLDT
+300 AEGAAVREYLDT

-338 GKGKALD
+338 GKEKALD
-345 FSDSLVKEESV
+345 FSDALAKEEGV

-389 ERENPVKEDLKYNLE
+389 ERENPVKEDLKYSLE

-412 HPVKVSSEKALG
+412 HPVKVNSEKALG

-500 MTASVDG
+500 MTASVAG

-563 GSASEKV
+563 GSVSEKV

-627 KLTVDTTEIQITH
+627 KLTVDTKKVQITH

-647 VPVKVGHDTN
+647 VPVTVGHDRN

-724 DISPLAPTKAGT
+724 DISTLAPTKAGT

-797 ENIVTVDD
+797 ENIVTVDE

-833 IYAMPQNAK
+833 IYAMPQDAK

-857 VFTVWGNGAVTDTK
+857 VFTVWGNGAVTDTSGFS
-871 DFASYKTKTTSIVV
+871 DYKTKTTSVVV
-885 EKGITEIGGF
+885 EKGITEVKGF
-895 SGFTILTDIS
+895 SGFTVLTDIS
-905 FSESI
+905 FSEGI

-925 KIDLTKGM
+925 KIDLTEGM
-933 EEIGDWAFAGCVKLS
+933 EEIGSWAFAGCVKLS

-1006 SLFTKSTVRSVEIP
+1006 SLFTKSTVKSVEIP
-1020 EGVKTI
+1020 EGVKMI
-1026 GDSAFT
+1026 GDSAF
-1032 DCEKLEKVE
+1032 K
-1041 LPESME
+1041 
-1047 QVGQYAFEG
+1047 
-1056 CRGVSHLKIKSPNCI
+1056 
-1071 YDQTFGSFPGLGEK
+1071 
-1085 VDNLTVEFGEKVTEI
+1085 
-1100 PRLIRMGGNVK
+1100 
-1111 HVKFDGE
+1111 
-1118 VEKIGDSVFDG
+1118 
-1129 WSNIEEIEIP
+1129 
-1139 ESVKE
+1139 
-1144 IGDWAFA
+1144 
-1151 GCVKLNN
+1151 
-1158 ITLGENITKIG
+1158 
-1169 YNAFAGCSGLKK
+1169 
-1181 VMMNAR
+1181 
-1187 LENEQQAFWKAG
+1187 
-1199 TEGIDVVY
+1199 
-1207 GKGITKIGSLFT
+1207 
-1219 KSTVRS
+1219 
-1225 VEIPEGVKTIGDS
+1225 
-1238 AFTDCEKL
+1238 DCEKL

-1255 EQVGQYAFKGCRG
+1255 EQVEQYAFEGCRG

-1330 IGDSVF
+1330 IG
-1336 DGWSNIEE
+1336 N
-1344 IEIPESVKEIGD
+1344 
-1356 WAFAGCVK
+1356 
-1364 LGNITLGENITKIGY
+1364 
-1379 NAFGGCSG
+1379 
-1387 LKKVMMNARLE
+1387 
-1398 NEKRTFENAGSEG
+1398 
-1411 MDVIYGKGI
+1411 
-1420 TKIGS
+1420 
-1425 LFTKSTVRSIEI
+1425 
-1437 PEGVKTIEDS
+1437 
-1447 AFEDCEKLE
+1447 
-1456 RIELPESMEQVGQYA
+1456 
-1471 FKGCR
+1471 
-1476 GVSHLKIKS
+1476 
-1485 PNCIYDQ
+1485 
-1492 SFGSFP
+1492 
-1498 GLGEKADNL
+1498 
-1507 TVEFGE
+1507 
-1513 KVTEIPRL
+1513 
-1521 IRMGGNVKH
+1521 
-1530 VKFDGE
+1530 
-1536 VEKIGDSV
+1536 SV

-1578 LGPNIT
+1578 LGSNIT

-1702 DALTLHVYKNSYADE
+1702 DDLTLHVYKNSYADE

-1776 GKTKSKVTATLKDAS
+1776 GKTKSKVAATLKDAS

-1847 SNKMKNTATKDSLK
+1847 SNKMKNTATKDSLR
-1861 NVLASMVNYGAAAQ
+1861 NVLASMVSYGAAAQ

-1893 TIVTDENKKK
+1893 TIVTEENKKK

>member
-1 MRKNM
+1 M
-6 SKALA
+6 
-11 VSLSIALAAGNT
+11 
-23 PIGTRY
+23 
-29 VSAQENPAVWEAQ
+29 
-42 TTAEGEAVT
+42 
-51 SGRSVEEDTGT
+51 
-62 NVGGETE
+62 
-69 ETTEVSSEKKE
+69 
-80 DTSGTVTTEN
+80 
-90 KTEDLQGATT
+90 
-100 EGKSETST
+100 
-108 TEGAEEAST
+108 
-117 ETQPEETEQPEE
+117 
-129 EPVVSFTQ
+129 
-137 GEDTTNYRNFKEAW
+137 
-151 ETASV
+151 
-156 TGGTL
+156 
-161 TLCQNVEASEL
+161 
-172 LEASSDI
+172 
-179 TLNLNGYELSG
+179 NLNGYELSG

-219 VAVTGGALDITNAQ
+219 VAVTGGALDIANARITGTDSVINITGGELNITNAQ

-244 NGTVNIDKDTVISAK
+244 NGTVNIDKDTVISAE

-286 NSMDLTVSGGSITS
+286 NSMELTVSGGSITS

-338 GKGKALD
+338 GKEKALD

-356 LNITGGTFSS
+356 LNIIGGTFSS

-383 GQYIVS
+383 GQYIIS

-548 EITAKYIPA
+548 QITAKYIPA

-563 GSASEKV
+563 GSVSEKV

-647 VPVKVGHDTN
+647 VPVTVGHDTN

-670 KKCGGCDEIFGTMS
+670 KKCGGCDETFGTMS

-724 DISPLAPTKAGT
+724 DISPLAPTKAGA

-797 ENIVTVDD
+797 ENIVTVDE

-833 IYAMPQNAK
+833 IYVMPQNAK
-842 FGKCGDNAWWKFNDG
+842 FGKCGDNAWWKFNNG
-857 VFTVWGNGAVTDTK
+857 VFTVWGNGAVTDTSG
-871 DFASYKTKTTSIVV
+871 FSAYKTKTTSVVV
-885 EKGITEIGGF
+885 EKGITEVGGF
-895 SGFTILTDIS
+895 YGFTALENIEIMDGV
-905 FSESI
+905 EKI
-910 KSIKSSAFQDCEKLE
+910 KESAFKSCKNLKQIELPE
-925 KIDLTKGM
+925 
-933 EEIGDWAFAGCVKLS
+933 S
-948 NITLGENI
+948 I
-956 TKIGYNAFAGCSGL
+956 TKIGQDAFRDCTGVSY
-970 KKVMMNARLENE
+970 
-982 QQAFWKAGTEGI
+982 I
-994 DVVYGKGITKIG
+994 KIG
-1006 SLFTKSTVRSVEIP
+1006 SPKCEYASGFGVFSGMGSS
-1020 EGVKTI
+1020 EGV
-1026 GDSAFT
+1026 
-1032 DCEKLEKVE
+1032 
-1041 LPESME
+1041 
-1047 QVGQYAFEG
+1047 
-1056 CRGVSHLKIKSPNCI
+1056 
-1071 YDQTFGSFPGLGEK
+1071 
-1085 VDNLTVEFGEKVTEI
+1085 TVEFGEKVTEI
-1100 PRLIRMGGNVK
+1100 PRLMLGAQVK
-1111 HVKFDGE
+1111 TVKFDGK
-1118 VEKIGDSVFDG
+1118 VKKIGNYAFYG
-1129 WSNIEEIEIP
+1129 WSN
-1139 ESVKE
+1139 
-1144 IGDWAFA
+1144 
-1151 GCVKLNN
+1151 
-1158 ITLGENITKIG
+1158 LGE
-1169 YNAFAGCSGLKK
+1169 
-1181 VMMNAR
+1181 
-1187 LENEQQAFWKAG
+1187 
-1199 TEGIDVVY
+1199 
-1207 GKGITKIGSLFT
+1207 
-1219 KSTVRS
+1219 
-1225 VEIPEGVKTIGDS
+1225 
-1238 AFTDCEKL
+1238 
-1246 ERIELPESM
+1246 IELPES
-1255 EQVGQYAFKGCRG
+1255 V
-1268 VSHLKI
+1268 
-1274 KSPNCIYDQSFGSFP
+1274 
-1289 GLGEKADNLTVEFGE
+1289 
-1304 KVTEIPRLIRMGG
+1304 
-1317 NVKHVK
+1317 
-1323 FDGEVEK
+1323 
-1330 IGDSVF
+1330 
-1336 DGWSNIEE
+1336 EE
-1344 IEIPESVKEIGD
+1344 I
-1356 WAFAGCVK
+1356 
-1364 LGNITLGENITKIGY
+1364 GNG
-1379 NAFGGCSG
+1379 
-1387 LKKVMMNARLE
+1387 
-1398 NEKRTFENAGSEG
+1398 
-1411 MDVIYGKGI
+1411 
-1420 TKIGS
+1420 
-1425 LFTKSTVRSIEI
+1425 
-1437 PEGVKTIEDS
+1437 
-1447 AFEDCEKLE
+1447 
-1456 RIELPESMEQVGQYA
+1456 
-1471 FKGCR
+1471 
-1476 GVSHLKIKS
+1476 
-1485 PNCIYDQ
+1485 
-1492 SFGSFP
+1492 
-1498 GLGEKADNL
+1498 
-1507 TVEFGE
+1507 
-1513 KVTEIPRL
+1513 
-1521 IRMGGNVKH
+1521 
-1530 VKFDGE
+1530 
-1536 VEKIGDSV
+1536 
-1544 FDGWSNIEEIEIPES
+1544 
-1559 VKEIGDWAFV
+1559 AFV
-1569 GCVKLSNIT
+1569 GCAKLSSITLGSNIT
-1578 LGPNIT
+1578 TI
-1584 TVGYGAFYGLTNL
+1584 GYNAFYGLTNL

-1943 STVSIRVIVPKDTT
+1943 STVSIRVIVPKDIT

>member
-219 VAVTGGALDITNAQ
+219 VAVTGGALDIANARITGTDSVINITGGALNITNAQ

-244 NGTVNIDKDTVISAK
+244 NGTVNIDKDTVISAE

-440 GTYEVSVEIA
+440 RTYEVSVEIA

-500 MTASVDG
+500 MTASVAG

-563 GSASEKV
+563 GSVSEKV

-627 KLTVDTTEIQITH
+627 KLTVDTTKIQITH

-647 VPVKVGHDTN
+647 VPVTVDHDTN
-657 YRYEKNEARNTLT
+657 YRYEKNEAGNTLT

-724 DISPLAPTKAGT
+724 DISTLAPTKAGT

-749 VMFTLIISVTG
+749 VRFTLIISVTG

-797 ENIVTVDD
+797 ENIVTVDE

-833 IYAMPQNAK
+833 IYAMPQDAK

-871 DFASYKTKTTSIVV
+871 DFSAYKTKTTSVVV
-885 EKGITEIGGF
+885 EKGITEVGGF
-895 SGFTILTDIS
+895 YGFTALENIEIMDGV
-905 FSESI
+905 EKI
-910 KSIKSSAFQDCEKLE
+910 KESAFKSCKNLKQIELPE
-925 KIDLTKGM
+925 
-933 EEIGDWAFAGCVKLS
+933 S
-948 NITLGENI
+948 I
-956 TKIGYNAFAGCSGL
+956 TKIGQDAFRDCTGVSY
-970 KKVMMNARLENE
+970 
-982 QQAFWKAGTEGI
+982 I
-994 DVVYGKGITKIG
+994 KIG
-1006 SLFTKSTVRSVEIP
+1006 SPKCEYASGFGVFSGMGSS
-1020 EGVKTI
+1020 EGV
-1026 GDSAFT
+1026 
-1032 DCEKLEKVE
+1032 
-1041 LPESME
+1041 
-1047 QVGQYAFEG
+1047 
-1056 CRGVSHLKIKSPNCI
+1056 
-1071 YDQTFGSFPGLGEK
+1071 
-1085 VDNLTVEFGEKVTEI
+1085 TVEFGEKVTEI
-1100 PRLIRMGGNVK
+1100 PRLMLGAQVK
-1111 HVKFDGE
+1111 TVKFDGK
-1118 VEKIGDSVFDG
+1118 VKKIGNYAFYG
-1129 WSNIEEIEIP
+1129 WSNLGEIELP
-1139 ESVKE
+1139 ESVEE
-1144 IGDWAFA
+1144 IGNGAFIDCA
-1151 GCVKLNN
+1151 KLSS
-1158 ITLGENITKIG
+1158 ITVGENVTKIG
-1169 YNAFAGCSGLKK
+1169 SAAFNGCRGLKK
-1181 VMMNAR
+1181 VIMNAR
-1187 LENEQQAFWKAG
+1187 LEEENAAFETAG
-1199 TEGIDVVY
+1199 NGEMEVIY
-1207 GKGITKIGSLFT
+1207 GQGITKIGRLFCGS
-1219 KSTVRS
+1219 KIQK
-1225 VEIPEGVKTIGDS
+1225 VEIPEGVETIEES
-1238 AFTDCEKL
+1238 AFKSCKNL
-1246 ERIELPESM
+1246 KQIELPESITKI
-1255 EQVGQYAFKGCRG
+1255 GQDAFRDCTG
-1268 VSHLKI
+1268 VSYIKI
-1274 KSPNCIYDQSFGSFP
+1274 GSPKCEYASGFGVFS
-1289 GLGEKADNLTVEFGE
+1289 GMGSSEGVTVEFGE
-1304 KVTEIPRLIRMGG
+1304 KVTEIPRLMLGAQ
-1317 NVKHVK
+1317 VKTVK
-1323 FDGEVEK
+1323 FDGKVKK
-1330 IGDSVF
+1330 IGNYAF
-1336 DGWSNIEE
+1336 YGWSN
-1344 IEIPESVKEIGD
+1344 
-1356 WAFAGCVK
+1356 
-1364 LGNITLGENITKIGY
+1364 LGE
-1379 NAFGGCSG
+1379 
-1387 LKKVMMNARLE
+1387 
-1398 NEKRTFENAGSEG
+1398 
-1411 MDVIYGKGI
+1411 
-1420 TKIGS
+1420 
-1425 LFTKSTVRSIEI
+1425 
-1437 PEGVKTIEDS
+1437 
-1447 AFEDCEKLE
+1447 
-1456 RIELPESMEQVGQYA
+1456 IELPESV
-1471 FKGCR
+1471 
-1476 GVSHLKIKS
+1476 
-1485 PNCIYDQ
+1485 
-1492 SFGSFP
+1492 
-1498 GLGEKADNL
+1498 
-1507 TVEFGE
+1507 
-1513 KVTEIPRL
+1513 
-1521 IRMGGNVKH
+1521 
-1530 VKFDGE
+1530 
-1536 VEKIGDSV
+1536 
-1544 FDGWSNIEEIEIPES
+1544 EEI
-1559 VKEIGDWAFV
+1559 GNGAFV
-1569 GCVKLSNIT
+1569 GCAKLSSITLGSNIT
-1578 LGPNIT
+1578 TI
-1584 TVGYGAFYGLTNL
+1584 GYNAFYGLTNL

>member
-1 MRKNM
+1 
-6 SKALA
+6 
-11 VSLSIALAAGNT
+11 
-23 PIGTRY
+23 
-29 VSAQENPAVWEAQ
+29 
-42 TTAEGEAVT
+42 
-51 SGRSVEEDTGT
+51 
-62 NVGGETE
+62 
-69 ETTEVSSEKKE
+69 
-80 DTSGTVTTEN
+80 
-90 KTEDLQGATT
+90 
-100 EGKSETST
+100 
-108 TEGAEEAST
+108 
-117 ETQPEETEQPEE
+117 
-129 EPVVSFTQ
+129 
-137 GEDTTNYRNFKEAW
+137 
-151 ETASV
+151 
-156 TGGTL
+156 
-161 TLCQNVEASEL
+161 
-172 LEASSDI
+172 
-179 TLNLNGYELSG
+179 
-190 SIEVTAGT
+190 
-198 LYVTDTSENGGGL
+198 
-211 LFNPSGTA
+211 
-219 VAVTGGALDITNAQ
+219 
-233 ITGKDS
+233 
-239 AINVY
+239 
-244 NGTVNIDKDTVISAK
+244 
-259 GNAVNLIT
+259 
-267 PYSKNNEEDNSVDI
+267 
-281 NSMDS
+281 
-286 NSMDLTVSGGSITS
+286 
-300 TEGAAVREYLDT
+300 
-312 SESQDG
+312 
-318 EEIIWHTN
+318 
-326 ISNITIKDGTFS
+326 
-338 GKGKALD
+338 
-345 FSDSLVKEESV
+345 
-356 LNITGGTFSS
+356 
-366 DIKEYLSSAYTT
+366 
-378 NKTED
+378 
-383 GQYIVS
+383 
-389 ERENPVKEDLKYNLE
+389 
-404 DVTYDGKT
+404 
-412 HPVKVSSEKALG
+412 
-424 AIKVLY
+424 
-430 NGKEEMPVNA
+430 
-440 GTYEVSVEIA
+440 
-450 ESNNYYSGQF
+450 
-460 DLGSFQI
+460 
-467 TKAETSVNLT
+467 
-477 VALTNEREHVE
+477 
-488 ENTIGYFGDEVT
+488 
-500 MTASVDG
+500 
-507 VEGET
+507 
-512 LEGSVAFYD
+512 
-521 GETELKTVPLE
+521 
-532 NNSAQFKT
+532 
-540 SELTAQTH
+540 
-548 EITAKYIPA
+548 
-557 EEANYK
+557 
-563 GSASEKV
+563 
-570 AANIAEVK
+570 
-578 ETGIEVT
+578 
-585 TQPAKTTYTDSETF
+585 
-599 NPEGMI
+599 
-605 VTAHYNNGST
+605 
-615 KEVEDYTVDTTT
+615 
-627 KLTVDTTEIQITH
+627 
-640 ADNYTAS
+640 
-647 VPVKVGHDTN
+647 
-657 YRYEKNEARNTLT
+657 
-670 KKCGGCDEIFGTMS
+670 
-684 IAAPESME
+684 
-692 LDRENGNPA
+692 
-701 VLTVTGDIS
+701 
-710 ASEVSITYASLTGA
+710 
-724 DISPLAPTKAGT
+724 
-736 YTATAT
+736 
-742 YNNQTVT
+742 
-749 VMFTLIISVTG
+749 
-760 VTANEVYALK
+760 
-770 VGDSA
+770 
-775 NLSKKIAPEDATNQ
+775 
-789 DVIWKSDN
+789 
-797 ENIVTVDD
+797 
-805 NGKITAVAEGEANI
+805 
-819 TVTTKDQ
+819 
-826 NKTATCK
+826 
-833 IYAMPQNAK
+833 
-842 FGKCGDNAWWKFNDG
+842 
-857 VFTVWGNGAVTDTK
+857 
-871 DFASYKTKTTSIVV
+871 
-885 EKGITEIGGF
+885 
-895 SGFTILTDIS
+895 
-905 FSESI
+905 
-910 KSIKSSAFQDCEKLE
+910 
-925 KIDLTKGM
+925 
-933 EEIGDWAFAGCVKLS
+933 
-948 NITLGENI
+948 
-956 TKIGYNAFAGCSGL
+956 
-970 KKVMMNARLENE
+970 
-982 QQAFWKAGTEGI
+982 
-994 DVVYGKGITKIG
+994 
-1006 SLFTKSTVRSVEIP
+1006 
-1020 EGVKTI
+1020 
-1026 GDSAFT
+1026 
-1032 DCEKLEKVE
+1032 
-1041 LPESME
+1041 ME

-1056 CRGVSHLKIKSPNCI
+1056 CRGVGHLKIKSPNCI

-1111 HVKFDGE
+1111 HIKFDGE
-1118 VEKIGDSVFDG
+1118 VEKIGSSVFDG

-1255 EQVGQYAFKGCRG
+1255 EQVGQYAF
-1268 VSHLKI
+1268 
-1274 KSPNCIYDQSFGSFP
+1274 
-1289 GLGEKADNLTVEFGE
+1289 E
-1304 KVTEIPRLIRMGG
+1304 
-1317 NVKHVK
+1317 
-1323 FDGEVEK
+1323 
-1330 IGDSVF
+1330 
-1336 DGWSNIEE
+1336 
-1344 IEIPESVKEIGD
+1344 
-1356 WAFAGCVK
+1356 
-1364 LGNITLGENITKIGY
+1364 
-1379 NAFGGCSG
+1379 
-1387 LKKVMMNARLE
+1387 
-1398 NEKRTFENAGSEG
+1398 
-1411 MDVIYGKGI
+1411 
-1420 TKIGS
+1420 
-1425 LFTKSTVRSIEI
+1425 
-1437 PEGVKTIEDS
+1437 
-1447 AFEDCEKLE
+1447 
-1456 RIELPESMEQVGQYA
+1456 
-1471 FKGCR
+1471 GCR

-1578 LGPNIT
+1578 LGANIT

>member
-51 SGRSVEEDTGT
+51 SGQSVEEDTGT

-90 KTEDLQGATT
+90 KTEDLQGVTT

-151 ETASV
+151 ENASV

-190 SIEVTAGT
+190 SIEVTAET

-219 VAVTGGALDITNAQ
+219 VAVTGGALDIANAR

-244 NGTVNIDKDTVISAK
+244 NGTVNIDKDTVISAE

-281 NSMDS
+281 NSMK
-286 NSMDLTVSGGSITS
+286 LTVSGGSITS
-300 TEGAAVREYLDT
+300 TEGVAVREYLDT

-338 GKGKALD
+338 GKEKALD
-345 FSDSLVKEESV
+345 FSDSLVKEEGV

-430 NGKEEMPVNA
+430 NKKEEMPVNA

-563 GSASEKV
+563 GSVSEKV

-578 ETGIEVT
+578 ETGIEIT

-627 KLTVDTTEIQITH
+627 KLTVDTTKIQITH

-647 VPVKVGHDTN
+647 VPVTVDHDTN
-657 YRYEKNEARNTLT
+657 YRYEKNEAGNTLT

-701 VLTVTGDIS
+701 VLTVTGNIS

-724 DISPLAPTKAGT
+724 DISTLAPTKAGT

-749 VMFTLIISVTG
+749 VRFTLIISVTG

-797 ENIVTVDD
+797 ENIVTVDE

-871 DFASYKTKTTSIVV
+871 DFASYKTKTTSVVV

-1032 DCEKLEKVE
+1032 DCEKLE
-1041 LPESME
+1041 
-1047 QVGQYAFEG
+1047 
-1056 CRGVSHLKIKSPNCI
+1056 
-1071 YDQTFGSFPGLGEK
+1071 
-1085 VDNLTVEFGEKVTEI
+1085 
-1100 PRLIRMGGNVK
+1100 
-1111 HVKFDGE
+1111 
-1118 VEKIGDSVFDG
+1118 
-1129 WSNIEEIEIP
+1129 
-1139 ESVKE
+1139 
-1144 IGDWAFA
+1144 
-1151 GCVKLNN
+1151 
-1158 ITLGENITKIG
+1158 
-1169 YNAFAGCSGLKK
+1169 
-1181 VMMNAR
+1181 
-1187 LENEQQAFWKAG
+1187 
-1199 TEGIDVVY
+1199 
-1207 GKGITKIGSLFT
+1207 
-1219 KSTVRS
+1219 
-1225 VEIPEGVKTIGDS
+1225 
-1238 AFTDCEKL
+1238 
-1246 ERIELPESM
+1246 RIELPESM
-1255 EQVGQYAFKGCRG
+1255 EQVGQYAF
-1268 VSHLKI
+1268 
-1274 KSPNCIYDQSFGSFP
+1274 
-1289 GLGEKADNLTVEFGE
+1289 E
-1304 KVTEIPRLIRMGG
+1304 
-1317 NVKHVK
+1317 
-1323 FDGEVEK
+1323 
-1330 IGDSVF
+1330 
-1336 DGWSNIEE
+1336 
-1344 IEIPESVKEIGD
+1344 
-1356 WAFAGCVK
+1356 
-1364 LGNITLGENITKIGY
+1364 
-1379 NAFGGCSG
+1379 
-1387 LKKVMMNARLE
+1387 
-1398 NEKRTFENAGSEG
+1398 
-1411 MDVIYGKGI
+1411 
-1420 TKIGS
+1420 
-1425 LFTKSTVRSIEI
+1425 
-1437 PEGVKTIEDS
+1437 
-1447 AFEDCEKLE
+1447 
-1456 RIELPESMEQVGQYA
+1456 
-1471 FKGCR
+1471 GCR

>member
-219 VAVTGGALDITNAQ
+219 VAVTGGALDIANARITGTDSVINITGGALNITNAQ

-244 NGTVNIDKDTVISAK
+244 NGTVNIDKDTVISAE

-440 GTYEVSVEIA
+440 RTYEVSVEIA

-500 MTASVDG
+500 MTASVAG

-563 GSASEKV
+563 GSVSEKV

-627 KLTVDTTEIQITH
+627 KLTVDTTKIQITH

-647 VPVKVGHDTN
+647 VPVTVDHDTN
-657 YRYEKNEARNTLT
+657 YRYEKNEAGNTLT

-724 DISPLAPTKAGT
+724 DISTLAPTKAGT

-749 VMFTLIISVTG
+749 VRFTLIISVTG

-797 ENIVTVDD
+797 ENIVTVDE

-833 IYAMPQNAK
+833 IYAMPQDAK

-871 DFASYKTKTTSIVV
+871 DFSAYKTKTTSVVV
-885 EKGITEIGGF
+885 EKGITEVGGF
-895 SGFTILTDIS
+895 YGFTALENIEIMDGV
-905 FSESI
+905 EKI
-910 KSIKSSAFQDCEKLE
+910 KESAFKSCKNLKQIELPE
-925 KIDLTKGM
+925 
-933 EEIGDWAFAGCVKLS
+933 S
-948 NITLGENI
+948 I
-956 TKIGYNAFAGCSGL
+956 TKIGQDAFRDCTGVSY
-970 KKVMMNARLENE
+970 
-982 QQAFWKAGTEGI
+982 I
-994 DVVYGKGITKIG
+994 KIG
-1006 SLFTKSTVRSVEIP
+1006 SPKCEYASGFGVFSGMGSS
-1020 EGVKTI
+1020 EGV
-1026 GDSAFT
+1026 
-1032 DCEKLEKVE
+1032 
-1041 LPESME
+1041 
-1047 QVGQYAFEG
+1047 
-1056 CRGVSHLKIKSPNCI
+1056 
-1071 YDQTFGSFPGLGEK
+1071 
-1085 VDNLTVEFGEKVTEI
+1085 TVEFGEKVTEI
-1100 PRLIRMGGNVK
+1100 PRLMLGAQVRT
-1111 HVKFDGE
+1111 VKFDGK
-1118 VEKIGDSVFDG
+1118 VKKIGNYAFYG
-1129 WSNIEEIEIP
+1129 WSNLGEIELP
-1139 ESVKE
+1139 ESVEE
-1144 IGDWAFA
+1144 IGNGAFIDCA
-1151 GCVKLNN
+1151 KLSS
-1158 ITLGENITKIG
+1158 ITVGENVTKIG
-1169 YNAFAGCSGLKK
+1169 SAAFNGCRGLKK
-1181 VMMNAR
+1181 VIMNAR
-1187 LENEQQAFWKAG
+1187 LEEENAAFETAG
-1199 TEGIDVVY
+1199 NGEMEVIY
-1207 GKGITKIGSLFT
+1207 GQGITKIGRLFCGS
-1219 KSTVRS
+1219 KIQK
-1225 VEIPEGVKTIGDS
+1225 VEIPEGVETIEES
-1238 AFTDCEKL
+1238 AFKSCKSL
-1246 ERIELPESM
+1246 KQIELPESITKI
-1255 EQVGQYAFKGCRG
+1255 GQDAFRDCTG
-1268 VSHLKI
+1268 VSYIKI
-1274 KSPNCIYDQSFGSFP
+1274 GSPKCEYASGFGVFS
-1289 GLGEKADNLTVEFGE
+1289 GMGSSEGVTVEFGE
-1304 KVTEIPRLIRMGG
+1304 KVTEIPRLMLGAQ
-1317 NVKHVK
+1317 VKTVK
-1323 FDGEVEK
+1323 FDGKVKK
-1330 IGDSVF
+1330 IGNYAF
-1336 DGWSNIEE
+1336 YGWSN
-1344 IEIPESVKEIGD
+1344 
-1356 WAFAGCVK
+1356 
-1364 LGNITLGENITKIGY
+1364 LGE
-1379 NAFGGCSG
+1379 
-1387 LKKVMMNARLE
+1387 
-1398 NEKRTFENAGSEG
+1398 
-1411 MDVIYGKGI
+1411 
-1420 TKIGS
+1420 
-1425 LFTKSTVRSIEI
+1425 
-1437 PEGVKTIEDS
+1437 
-1447 AFEDCEKLE
+1447 
-1456 RIELPESMEQVGQYA
+1456 IELPESV
-1471 FKGCR
+1471 
-1476 GVSHLKIKS
+1476 
-1485 PNCIYDQ
+1485 
-1492 SFGSFP
+1492 
-1498 GLGEKADNL
+1498 
-1507 TVEFGE
+1507 
-1513 KVTEIPRL
+1513 
-1521 IRMGGNVKH
+1521 
-1530 VKFDGE
+1530 
-1536 VEKIGDSV
+1536 
-1544 FDGWSNIEEIEIPES
+1544 EEI
-1559 VKEIGDWAFV
+1559 GNGAFV
-1569 GCVKLSNIT
+1569 GCAKLSSITLGSNIT
-1578 LGPNIT
+1578 TI
-1584 TVGYGAFYGLTNL
+1584 GYNAFYGLTNL

>member
-219 VAVTGGALDITNAQ
+219 VAVTGGALDIANARITGTDSVINITGGALNITNAQ

-244 NGTVNIDKDTVISAK
+244 NGTVNIDKDTVISAE

-440 GTYEVSVEIA
+440 RTYEVSVEIA

-500 MTASVDG
+500 MTASVAG

-563 GSASEKV
+563 GSVSEKV

-627 KLTVDTTEIQITH
+627 KLTVDTTKIQITH

-647 VPVKVGHDTN
+647 VPVTVDHDTN
-657 YRYEKNEARNTLT
+657 YRYEKNEAGNTLT

-724 DISPLAPTKAGT
+724 DISTLAPTKAGT

-749 VMFTLIISVTG
+749 VRFTLIISVTG

-797 ENIVTVDD
+797 ENIVTVDE

-833 IYAMPQNAK
+833 IYAMPQDAK

-871 DFASYKTKTTSIVV
+871 DFSAYKTKTTSVVV
-885 EKGITEIGGF
+885 EKGITEVGGF
-895 SGFTILTDIS
+895 YGFTALENIEIMDGV
-905 FSESI
+905 EKI
-910 KSIKSSAFQDCEKLE
+910 KESAFKSCKNLKQIELPE
-925 KIDLTKGM
+925 
-933 EEIGDWAFAGCVKLS
+933 S
-948 NITLGENI
+948 I
-956 TKIGYNAFAGCSGL
+956 TKIGQDAFRDCTGVSY
-970 KKVMMNARLENE
+970 
-982 QQAFWKAGTEGI
+982 I
-994 DVVYGKGITKIG
+994 KIG
-1006 SLFTKSTVRSVEIP
+1006 SPKCEYASGFGVFSGMGSS
-1020 EGVKTI
+1020 EGV
-1026 GDSAFT
+1026 
-1032 DCEKLEKVE
+1032 
-1041 LPESME
+1041 
-1047 QVGQYAFEG
+1047 
-1056 CRGVSHLKIKSPNCI
+1056 
-1071 YDQTFGSFPGLGEK
+1071 
-1085 VDNLTVEFGEKVTEI
+1085 TVEFGEKVTEI
-1100 PRLIRMGGNVK
+1100 PRLMLGAQVRT
-1111 HVKFDGE
+1111 VKFDGK
-1118 VEKIGDSVFDG
+1118 VKKIGNYAFYG
-1129 WSNIEEIEIP
+1129 WSN
-1139 ESVKE
+1139 
-1144 IGDWAFA
+1144 
-1151 GCVKLNN
+1151 
-1158 ITLGENITKIG
+1158 LGE
-1169 YNAFAGCSGLKK
+1169 
-1181 VMMNAR
+1181 
-1187 LENEQQAFWKAG
+1187 
-1199 TEGIDVVY
+1199 
-1207 GKGITKIGSLFT
+1207 
-1219 KSTVRS
+1219 
-1225 VEIPEGVKTIGDS
+1225 
-1238 AFTDCEKL
+1238 
-1246 ERIELPESM
+1246 IELPES
-1255 EQVGQYAFKGCRG
+1255 V
-1268 VSHLKI
+1268 
-1274 KSPNCIYDQSFGSFP
+1274 
-1289 GLGEKADNLTVEFGE
+1289 
-1304 KVTEIPRLIRMGG
+1304 
-1317 NVKHVK
+1317 
-1323 FDGEVEK
+1323 
-1330 IGDSVF
+1330 
-1336 DGWSNIEE
+1336 EE
-1344 IEIPESVKEIGD
+1344 I
-1356 WAFAGCVK
+1356 
-1364 LGNITLGENITKIGY
+1364 GNG
-1379 NAFGGCSG
+1379 
-1387 LKKVMMNARLE
+1387 
-1398 NEKRTFENAGSEG
+1398 
-1411 MDVIYGKGI
+1411 
-1420 TKIGS
+1420 
-1425 LFTKSTVRSIEI
+1425 
-1437 PEGVKTIEDS
+1437 
-1447 AFEDCEKLE
+1447 
-1456 RIELPESMEQVGQYA
+1456 
-1471 FKGCR
+1471 
-1476 GVSHLKIKS
+1476 
-1485 PNCIYDQ
+1485 
-1492 SFGSFP
+1492 
-1498 GLGEKADNL
+1498 
-1507 TVEFGE
+1507 
-1513 KVTEIPRL
+1513 
-1521 IRMGGNVKH
+1521 
-1530 VKFDGE
+1530 
-1536 VEKIGDSV
+1536 
-1544 FDGWSNIEEIEIPES
+1544 
-1559 VKEIGDWAFV
+1559 AFV
-1569 GCVKLSNIT
+1569 GCAKLSSITLGSNIT
-1578 LGPNIT
+1578 TI
-1584 TVGYGAFYGLTNL
+1584 GYNAFYGLTNL

>member
-1 MRKNM
+1 M

-51 SGRSVEEDTGT
+51 SGQSVEEDTGT

-219 VAVTGGALDITNAQ
+219 VAVTGGALDIANARITGTDSVINITGGALNITNAQ

-244 NGTVNIDKDTVISAK
+244 NGTVNIDKDTVISAE

-1006 SLFTKSTVRSVEIP
+1006 SLFTKSTVRSIEIP

-1026 GDSAFT
+1026 G
-1032 DCEKLEKVE
+1032 
-1041 LPESME
+1041 
-1047 QVGQYAFEG
+1047 
-1056 CRGVSHLKIKSPNCI
+1056 
-1071 YDQTFGSFPGLGEK
+1071 
-1085 VDNLTVEFGEKVTEI
+1085 
-1100 PRLIRMGGNVK
+1100 
-1111 HVKFDGE
+1111 
-1118 VEKIGDSVFDG
+1118 
-1129 WSNIEEIEIP
+1129 
-1139 ESVKE
+1139 
-1144 IGDWAFA
+1144 
-1151 GCVKLNN
+1151 
-1158 ITLGENITKIG
+1158 
-1169 YNAFAGCSGLKK
+1169 
-1181 VMMNAR
+1181 
-1187 LENEQQAFWKAG
+1187 
-1199 TEGIDVVY
+1199 
-1207 GKGITKIGSLFT
+1207 
-1219 KSTVRS
+1219 
-1225 VEIPEGVKTIGDS
+1225 
-1238 AFTDCEKL
+1238 
-1246 ERIELPESM
+1246 
-1255 EQVGQYAFKGCRG
+1255 
-1268 VSHLKI
+1268 
-1274 KSPNCIYDQSFGSFP
+1274 
-1289 GLGEKADNLTVEFGE
+1289 
-1304 KVTEIPRLIRMGG
+1304 
-1317 NVKHVK
+1317 
-1323 FDGEVEK
+1323 
-1330 IGDSVF
+1330 
-1336 DGWSNIEE
+1336 
-1344 IEIPESVKEIGD
+1344 
-1356 WAFAGCVK
+1356 
-1364 LGNITLGENITKIGY
+1364 
-1379 NAFGGCSG
+1379 
-1387 LKKVMMNARLE
+1387 
-1398 NEKRTFENAGSEG
+1398 
-1411 MDVIYGKGI
+1411 
-1420 TKIGS
+1420 
-1425 LFTKSTVRSIEI
+1425 
-1437 PEGVKTIEDS
+1437 DS

-1569 GCVKLSNIT
+1569 GCVKLSNII

>member
-1 MRKNM
+1 M

-219 VAVTGGALDITNAQ
+219 VAVTGGALDIANARITGTDSVINITGGALNITNAQ

-244 NGTVNIDKDTVISAK
+244 NGTVNIDKDTVISAE

-286 NSMDLTVSGGSITS
+286 NSMDLTVSEGSITS

-312 SESQDG
+312 SESQDE

-563 GSASEKV
+563 GSVSEKV

-627 KLTVDTTEIQITH
+627 KLTVDTTKIQITH

-647 VPVKVGHDTN
+647 VPVTVDHDTN
-657 YRYEKNEARNTLT
+657 YRYEKNEAGNTLT

-724 DISPLAPTKAGT
+724 DISTLAPTKAGT

-749 VMFTLIISVTG
+749 VRFTLIISVTG

-797 ENIVTVDD
+797 ENIVTVDE

-833 IYAMPQNAK
+833 IYAMPQDAK

-871 DFASYKTKTTSIVV
+871 DFSAYKTKTTSVVV
-885 EKGITEIGGF
+885 EKGITEVGGF
-895 SGFTILTDIS
+895 YGFTALENIEIMDGV
-905 FSESI
+905 EKI
-910 KSIKSSAFQDCEKLE
+910 KESAFKSCKNLKQIELPE
-925 KIDLTKGM
+925 
-933 EEIGDWAFAGCVKLS
+933 S
-948 NITLGENI
+948 I
-956 TKIGYNAFAGCSGL
+956 TKIGQDAFRDCTGVSY
-970 KKVMMNARLENE
+970 
-982 QQAFWKAGTEGI
+982 I
-994 DVVYGKGITKIG
+994 KIG
-1006 SLFTKSTVRSVEIP
+1006 SPKCEYASGFGVFSGMGSS
-1020 EGVKTI
+1020 EGV
-1026 GDSAFT
+1026 
-1032 DCEKLEKVE
+1032 
-1041 LPESME
+1041 
-1047 QVGQYAFEG
+1047 
-1056 CRGVSHLKIKSPNCI
+1056 
-1071 YDQTFGSFPGLGEK
+1071 
-1085 VDNLTVEFGEKVTEI
+1085 TVEFGEKVTEI
-1100 PRLIRMGGNVK
+1100 PRLMLGAQVRT
-1111 HVKFDGE
+1111 VKFDGK
-1118 VEKIGDSVFDG
+1118 VKKIGNYAFYG
-1129 WSNIEEIEIP
+1129 WSNLGEIELP
-1139 ESVKE
+1139 ESVEE
-1144 IGDWAFA
+1144 IGNGAFIDCA
-1151 GCVKLNN
+1151 KLSS
-1158 ITLGENITKIG
+1158 ITVGENVTKIG
-1169 YNAFAGCSGLKK
+1169 SAAFNGCRGLKK
-1181 VMMNAR
+1181 VIMNAR
-1187 LENEQQAFWKAG
+1187 LEEENAAFETAG
-1199 TEGIDVVY
+1199 NGEMEVIY
-1207 GKGITKIGSLFT
+1207 GQGITKIGRLFCGS
-1219 KSTVRS
+1219 KIQK
-1225 VEIPEGVKTIGDS
+1225 VEIPEGVETIEES
-1238 AFTDCEKL
+1238 AFKSCKSL
-1246 ERIELPESM
+1246 KQIELPESITKI
-1255 EQVGQYAFKGCRG
+1255 GQDAFRDCTG
-1268 VSHLKI
+1268 VSYIKI
-1274 KSPNCIYDQSFGSFP
+1274 GSPKCEYASGFGVFS
-1289 GLGEKADNLTVEFGE
+1289 GMGSSEGVTVEFGE
-1304 KVTEIPRLIRMGG
+1304 KVTEIPRLMLGAQ
-1317 NVKHVK
+1317 VKTVK
-1323 FDGEVEK
+1323 FDGKVKK
-1330 IGDSVF
+1330 IGNYAF
-1336 DGWSNIEE
+1336 YGWSN
-1344 IEIPESVKEIGD
+1344 
-1356 WAFAGCVK
+1356 
-1364 LGNITLGENITKIGY
+1364 LGE
-1379 NAFGGCSG
+1379 
-1387 LKKVMMNARLE
+1387 
-1398 NEKRTFENAGSEG
+1398 
-1411 MDVIYGKGI
+1411 
-1420 TKIGS
+1420 
-1425 LFTKSTVRSIEI
+1425 
-1437 PEGVKTIEDS
+1437 
-1447 AFEDCEKLE
+1447 
-1456 RIELPESMEQVGQYA
+1456 IELPESV
-1471 FKGCR
+1471 
-1476 GVSHLKIKS
+1476 
-1485 PNCIYDQ
+1485 
-1492 SFGSFP
+1492 
-1498 GLGEKADNL
+1498 
-1507 TVEFGE
+1507 
-1513 KVTEIPRL
+1513 
-1521 IRMGGNVKH
+1521 
-1530 VKFDGE
+1530 
-1536 VEKIGDSV
+1536 
-1544 FDGWSNIEEIEIPES
+1544 EEI
-1559 VKEIGDWAFV
+1559 GNGAFV
-1569 GCVKLSNIT
+1569 GCAKLSSITLGSNIT
-1578 LGPNIT
+1578 TI
-1584 TVGYGAFYGLTNL
+1584 GYNAFYGLTNL

>member
-219 VAVTGGALDITNAQ
+219 VAVTGGALDIANARITGTDSVINITGGALNITNAQ

-244 NGTVNIDKDTVISAK
+244 NGTVNIDKDTVISAE

-286 NSMDLTVSGGSITS
+286 NSMDLTVSEGSITS

-312 SESQDG
+312 SESQDE

-563 GSASEKV
+563 GSVSEKV

-627 KLTVDTTEIQITH
+627 KLTVDTTKIQITH

-647 VPVKVGHDTN
+647 VPVTVDHDTN
-657 YRYEKNEARNTLT
+657 YRYEKNEAGNTLT

-724 DISPLAPTKAGT
+724 DISTLAPTKAGT

-749 VMFTLIISVTG
+749 VRFTLIISVTG

-797 ENIVTVDD
+797 ENIVTVDE

-833 IYAMPQNAK
+833 IYAMPQDAK

-871 DFASYKTKTTSIVV
+871 DFSAYKTKTTSVVV
-885 EKGITEIGGF
+885 EKGITEVGGF
-895 SGFTILTDIS
+895 YGFTALENIEIMDGV
-905 FSESI
+905 EKI
-910 KSIKSSAFQDCEKLE
+910 KESAFKSCKNLKQIELPE
-925 KIDLTKGM
+925 
-933 EEIGDWAFAGCVKLS
+933 S
-948 NITLGENI
+948 I
-956 TKIGYNAFAGCSGL
+956 TKIGQDAFRDCTGVSY
-970 KKVMMNARLENE
+970 
-982 QQAFWKAGTEGI
+982 I
-994 DVVYGKGITKIG
+994 KIG
-1006 SLFTKSTVRSVEIP
+1006 SPKCEYASGFGVFSGMGSS
-1020 EGVKTI
+1020 EGV
-1026 GDSAFT
+1026 
-1032 DCEKLEKVE
+1032 
-1041 LPESME
+1041 
-1047 QVGQYAFEG
+1047 
-1056 CRGVSHLKIKSPNCI
+1056 
-1071 YDQTFGSFPGLGEK
+1071 
-1085 VDNLTVEFGEKVTEI
+1085 TVEFGEKVTEI
-1100 PRLIRMGGNVK
+1100 PRLMLGAQVRT
-1111 HVKFDGE
+1111 VKFDGK
-1118 VEKIGDSVFDG
+1118 VKKIGNYAFYG
-1129 WSNIEEIEIP
+1129 WSNLGEIELP
-1139 ESVKE
+1139 ESVEE
-1144 IGDWAFA
+1144 IGNGAFIDCA
-1151 GCVKLNN
+1151 KLSS
-1158 ITLGENITKIG
+1158 ITVGENVTKIG
-1169 YNAFAGCSGLKK
+1169 SAAFNGCRGLKK
-1181 VMMNAR
+1181 VIMNAR
-1187 LENEQQAFWKAG
+1187 LEEENAAFETAG
-1199 TEGIDVVY
+1199 NGEMEVIY
-1207 GKGITKIGSLFT
+1207 GQGITKIGRLFCGS
-1219 KSTVRS
+1219 KIQK
-1225 VEIPEGVKTIGDS
+1225 VEIPEGVETIEES
-1238 AFTDCEKL
+1238 AFKSCKSL
-1246 ERIELPESM
+1246 KQIELPESITKI
-1255 EQVGQYAFKGCRG
+1255 GQDAFRDCTG
-1268 VSHLKI
+1268 VSYIKI
-1274 KSPNCIYDQSFGSFP
+1274 GSPKCEYASGFGVFS
-1289 GLGEKADNLTVEFGE
+1289 GMGSSEGVTVEFGE
-1304 KVTEIPRLIRMGG
+1304 KVTEIPRLMLGAQ
-1317 NVKHVK
+1317 VKTVK
-1323 FDGEVEK
+1323 FDGKVKK
-1330 IGDSVF
+1330 IGNYAF
-1336 DGWSNIEE
+1336 YGWSN
-1344 IEIPESVKEIGD
+1344 
-1356 WAFAGCVK
+1356 
-1364 LGNITLGENITKIGY
+1364 LGE
-1379 NAFGGCSG
+1379 
-1387 LKKVMMNARLE
+1387 
-1398 NEKRTFENAGSEG
+1398 
-1411 MDVIYGKGI
+1411 
-1420 TKIGS
+1420 
-1425 LFTKSTVRSIEI
+1425 
-1437 PEGVKTIEDS
+1437 
-1447 AFEDCEKLE
+1447 
-1456 RIELPESMEQVGQYA
+1456 IELPESV
-1471 FKGCR
+1471 
-1476 GVSHLKIKS
+1476 
-1485 PNCIYDQ
+1485 
-1492 SFGSFP
+1492 
-1498 GLGEKADNL
+1498 
-1507 TVEFGE
+1507 
-1513 KVTEIPRL
+1513 
-1521 IRMGGNVKH
+1521 
-1530 VKFDGE
+1530 
-1536 VEKIGDSV
+1536 
-1544 FDGWSNIEEIEIPES
+1544 EEI
-1559 VKEIGDWAFV
+1559 GNGAFV
-1569 GCVKLSNIT
+1569 GCAKLSSITLGSNIT
-1578 LGPNIT
+1578 TI
-1584 TVGYGAFYGLTNL
+1584 GYNAFYGLTNL

>member
-23 PIGTRY
+23 PIETRY

-51 SGRSVEEDTGT
+51 SGQSVEEDTGT

-219 VAVTGGALDITNAQ
+219 VAVTGGALDIANARITGTDSVINITGGALNITNAQ

-244 NGTVNIDKDTVISAK
+244 NGTVNIDKDTVISAE

-366 DIKEYLSSAYTT
+366 DIKEYLSSVYTT

-933 EEIGDWAFAGCVKLS
+933 EEIGDWAFAGCVKL
-948 NITLGENI
+948 
-956 TKIGYNAFAGCSGL
+956 
-970 KKVMMNARLENE
+970 
-982 QQAFWKAGTEGI
+982 
-994 DVVYGKGITKIG
+994 
-1006 SLFTKSTVRSVEIP
+1006 
-1020 EGVKTI
+1020 
-1026 GDSAFT
+1026 
-1032 DCEKLEKVE
+1032 
-1041 LPESME
+1041 
-1047 QVGQYAFEG
+1047 
-1056 CRGVSHLKIKSPNCI
+1056 
-1071 YDQTFGSFPGLGEK
+1071 
-1085 VDNLTVEFGEKVTEI
+1085 
-1100 PRLIRMGGNVK
+1100 
-1111 HVKFDGE
+1111 
-1118 VEKIGDSVFDG
+1118 
-1129 WSNIEEIEIP
+1129 
-1139 ESVKE
+1139 
-1144 IGDWAFA
+1144 
-1151 GCVKLNN
+1151 NN

-1255 EQVGQYAFKGCRG
+1255 EQVGQYAFERCRG

-1364 LGNITLGENITKIGY
+1364 LSNITLGENITKIGY
-1379 NAFGGCSG
+1379 NAFAGCSG

-1398 NEKRTFENAGSEG
+1398 NEQQAFWKAGTEG
-1411 MDVIYGKGI
+1411 IDVVYGKGI

-1425 LFTKSTVRSIEI
+1425 LFTKSTVRSVEI
-1437 PEGVKTIEDS
+1437 PEGVKTIGDS
-1447 AFEDCEKLE
+1447 AFTDCEKLE

-1471 FKGCR
+1471 FERCR

-1569 GCVKLSNIT
+1569 GCVKLSNII

>member
-1 MRKNM
+1 M
-6 SKALA
+6 
-11 VSLSIALAAGNT
+11 
-23 PIGTRY
+23 
-29 VSAQENPAVWEAQ
+29 
-42 TTAEGEAVT
+42 
-51 SGRSVEEDTGT
+51 
-62 NVGGETE
+62 
-69 ETTEVSSEKKE
+69 
-80 DTSGTVTTEN
+80 
-90 KTEDLQGATT
+90 
-100 EGKSETST
+100 
-108 TEGAEEAST
+108 
-117 ETQPEETEQPEE
+117 
-129 EPVVSFTQ
+129 
-137 GEDTTNYRNFKEAW
+137 
-151 ETASV
+151 
-156 TGGTL
+156 
-161 TLCQNVEASEL
+161 
-172 LEASSDI
+172 
-179 TLNLNGYELSG
+179 NLNGYELSG

-219 VAVTGGALDITNAQ
+219 VAVTGGALDIANARITGTDSVINITGGELNITNAQ

-244 NGTVNIDKDTVISAK
+244 NGTVNIDKDTVISAE

-286 NSMDLTVSGGSITS
+286 NSMELTVSGGSITS

-338 GKGKALD
+338 GKEKALD

-356 LNITGGTFSS
+356 LNIIGGTFSS

-383 GQYIVS
+383 GQYIIS

-548 EITAKYIPA
+548 QITAKYIPA

-563 GSASEKV
+563 GSVSEKV

-647 VPVKVGHDTN
+647 VPVTVGHDTN

-670 KKCGGCDEIFGTMS
+670 KKCGGCDETFGTMS

-724 DISPLAPTKAGT
+724 DISPLAPTKAGA

-797 ENIVTVDD
+797 ENIVTVDE

-833 IYAMPQNAK
+833 IYVMPQNAK
-842 FGKCGDNAWWKFNDG
+842 FGKCGDNAWWKFNNG
-857 VFTVWGNGAVTDTK
+857 VFTVWGNGAVTDTSG
-871 DFASYKTKTTSIVV
+871 FSAYKTKTTSVVV
-885 EKGITEIGGF
+885 EKGITEVGGF
-895 SGFTILTDIS
+895 YGFTALENIEIMDGV
-905 FSESI
+905 EKI
-910 KSIKSSAFQDCEKLE
+910 KESAFKSCKNLKQIELPE
-925 KIDLTKGM
+925 
-933 EEIGDWAFAGCVKLS
+933 S
-948 NITLGENI
+948 I
-956 TKIGYNAFAGCSGL
+956 TKIGQDAFRDCTGVSY
-970 KKVMMNARLENE
+970 
-982 QQAFWKAGTEGI
+982 I
-994 DVVYGKGITKIG
+994 KIG
-1006 SLFTKSTVRSVEIP
+1006 SPKCEYASSFGVFSGMGSS
-1020 EGVKTI
+1020 EGV
-1026 GDSAFT
+1026 
-1032 DCEKLEKVE
+1032 
-1041 LPESME
+1041 
-1047 QVGQYAFEG
+1047 
-1056 CRGVSHLKIKSPNCI
+1056 
-1071 YDQTFGSFPGLGEK
+1071 
-1085 VDNLTVEFGEKVTEI
+1085 TVEFGEKVTEI
-1100 PRLIRMGGNVK
+1100 PRLMLGAQVRT
-1111 HVKFDGE
+1111 VKFDGT
-1118 VEKIGDSVFDG
+1118 VKKIGNYAFYG
-1129 WSNIEEIEIP
+1129 WSNLGEIELP
-1139 ESVKE
+1139 ESVEE
-1144 IGDWAFA
+1144 IGNGAFIDCA
-1151 GCVKLNN
+1151 KLSS
-1158 ITLGENITKIG
+1158 ITVGENVTKIG
-1169 YNAFAGCSGLKK
+1169 SAAFNGCRGLKK
-1181 VMMNAR
+1181 VIMNAR
-1187 LENEQQAFWKAG
+1187 LEEENAAFETAG
-1199 TEGIDVVY
+1199 NGEMEVIY
-1207 GKGITKIGSLFT
+1207 GQGITKIGRLFCGS
-1219 KSTVRS
+1219 KIQK
-1225 VEIPEGVKTIGDS
+1225 VEIPEGVETIEES
-1238 AFTDCEKL
+1238 AFKSCKSL
-1246 ERIELPESM
+1246 KQIELPESITKI
-1255 EQVGQYAFKGCRG
+1255 GQDAFRDCTG
-1268 VSHLKI
+1268 VSYIKI
-1274 KSPNCIYDQSFGSFP
+1274 GSPKCEYASGFGVFS
-1289 GLGEKADNLTVEFGE
+1289 GMGSSEGVTVEFGE
-1304 KVTEIPRLIRMGG
+1304 KVTEIPRLMLGAQ
-1317 NVKHVK
+1317 VKTVK
-1323 FDGEVEK
+1323 FDGKVKK
-1330 IGDSVF
+1330 IGNYAF
-1336 DGWSNIEE
+1336 YGWSN
-1344 IEIPESVKEIGD
+1344 
-1356 WAFAGCVK
+1356 
-1364 LGNITLGENITKIGY
+1364 LGE
-1379 NAFGGCSG
+1379 
-1387 LKKVMMNARLE
+1387 
-1398 NEKRTFENAGSEG
+1398 
-1411 MDVIYGKGI
+1411 
-1420 TKIGS
+1420 
-1425 LFTKSTVRSIEI
+1425 
-1437 PEGVKTIEDS
+1437 
-1447 AFEDCEKLE
+1447 
-1456 RIELPESMEQVGQYA
+1456 IELPESV
-1471 FKGCR
+1471 
-1476 GVSHLKIKS
+1476 
-1485 PNCIYDQ
+1485 
-1492 SFGSFP
+1492 
-1498 GLGEKADNL
+1498 
-1507 TVEFGE
+1507 
-1513 KVTEIPRL
+1513 
-1521 IRMGGNVKH
+1521 
-1530 VKFDGE
+1530 
-1536 VEKIGDSV
+1536 
-1544 FDGWSNIEEIEIPES
+1544 EEI
-1559 VKEIGDWAFV
+1559 GNGAFV
-1569 GCVKLSNIT
+1569 GCAKLSSITLGSNIT
-1578 LGPNIT
+1578 TI
-1584 TVGYGAFYGLTNL
+1584 GYNAFYGLTNL

-1943 STVSIRVIVPKDTT
+1943 STVSIRVIVPKDIT